1 MIDTSFTKACISQ
14 VVLCMTAEP
23 TKTLKLFYCYARED
37 KALREELE
45 RHLAS
50 LKRQQHITTWYD
62 REILPGAAWEK
73 EIDTHLN
80 AAHIIL
86 LIVSP
91 DFMDSDYCYG
101 IEMKRALERHEAG
114 TARVI
119 PIIVRPV
126 DWVEAP
132 FSHLQVLPTDAQP
145 ITLWSDRDH
154 AFTDIA
160 RHIRTAVKDMQTSL
174 MVQELLEEGTS
185 LKRLKRYEEAITA
198 YDQAIRLDPNN
209 AVTYYHKANCFQSL
223 KRYEEALTAYDQ
235 AIRLNPNDARAYY
248 DKGNSLNDLQ
258 RYEEALTVYD
268 QAIRLDPNHALAYYD
283 KGDCLRRLKRYE
295 EALTV

>member
-132 FSHLQVLPTDAQP
+132 FSQLQVLPTDAQP
-145 ITLWSDRDH
+145 VTLWSDRDH

-160 RHIRTAVKDMQTSL
+160 RHIRTAVKHMQTSL
-174 MVQELLEEGTS
+174 MVKELLEEGTS
-185 LKRLKRYEEAITA
+185 LQRLWRAK
-198 YDQAIRLDPNN
+198 
-209 AVTYYHKANCFQSL
+209 
-223 KRYEEALTAYDQ
+223 EALTAFDQ
-235 AIRLNPNDARAYY
+235 AIRLNPNYADAYHNKGRALEQLG
-248 DKGNSLNDLQ
+248 KQ
-258 RYEEALTVYD
+258 REAQ
-268 QAIRLDPNHALAYYD
+268 QAYTRAKQLGYNN
-283 KGDCLRRLKRYE
+283 
-295 EALTV
+295 

>member
-1 MIDTSFTKACISQ
+1 MIDTSFTKECISQ
-14 VVLCMTAEP
+14 VVLRMTAEP

-37 KALREELE
+37 KALREQLE

-50 LKRQQHITTWYD
+50 LKRQHHITTWYD

-86 LIVSP
+86 LLVSP
-91 DFMDSDYCYG
+91 DFMASDYCYG

-132 FSHLQVLPTDAQP
+132 FSQLQVLPTDAQP
-145 ITLWSDRDH
+145 VTLWSDRDH

-174 MVQELLEEGTS
+174 MVQELLEEGIS
-185 LKRLKRYEEAITA
+185 LRT
-198 YDQAIRLDPNN
+198 
-209 AVTYYHKANCFQSL
+209 L
-223 KRYEEALTAYDQ
+223 KRYEEALTAY
-235 AIRLNPNDARAYY
+235 
-248 DKGNSLNDLQ
+248 
-258 RYEEALTVYD
+258 E
-268 QAIRLDPNHALAYYD
+268 QAIRLDPNFADAYYH
-283 KGDCLRRLKRYE
+283 KGISLRTLKRYE
-295 EALTV
+295 Q